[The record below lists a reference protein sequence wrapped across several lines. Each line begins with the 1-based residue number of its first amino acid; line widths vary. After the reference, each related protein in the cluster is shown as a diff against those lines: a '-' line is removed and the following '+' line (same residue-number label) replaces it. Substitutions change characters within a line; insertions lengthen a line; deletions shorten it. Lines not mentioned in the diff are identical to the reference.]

1 MSSSSSSTQVAANVE
16 AEYAKSG
23 KSSCKKCSEPI
34 EKKALRLGTKDPRG
48 YTKWHHLCCFSFGS
62 DPVASVDKIK
72 GFQSLKSSDQEA
84 LKDEFEKS
92 KEEDSNGKKSSQ
104 NLKVREVD
112 HEAEDK
118 NVGER
123 KLKKSKDSSSTHVE
137 AEYAKSSKSSC
148 KKCSKPIE
156 KKALR
161 LGTKDARGYT
171 KWHHLGCFSFGSDPV
186 ASVDKIKGFQSLESS
201 DQEALKNLVDEFEKS
216 KEEDSNGKKS
226 SQKRKV
232 REVDEDEDEDED
244 EEEDEDEDEDED
256 EVGER
261 ELKKAKV

>member
-34 EKKALRLGTKDPRG
+34 EKKALRLGTKDARG
-48 YTKWHHLCCFSFGS
+48 YTKWHHLGCFSFGS
-62 DPVASVDKIK
+62 EPVASVDKIK
-72 GFQSLKSSDQEA
+72 GFQSLKSSDQEG

-104 NLKVREVD
+104 NQKVREAD
-112 HEAEDK
+112 HEAEDE

-123 KLKKSKDSSSTHVE
+123 KLKKSKGSPPTDVE

-171 KWHHLGCFSFGSDPV
+171 KWHHLGCFSFGSEPV
-186 ASVDKIKGFQSLESS
+186 ASVGKIKGFQTLESS

-226 SQKRKV
+226 SEKRKV

-244 EEEDEDEDEDED
+244 EN

-261 ELKKAKV
+261 KLKKAKV